1 MCGVCYMPEHGVVSY
16 EPSTRGANQAFLHT
30 SFDSRV
36 QIWPFC
42 PVGFHGCCPELRQE
56 PAQLRVLRNSP
67 RAMPLF
73 GLPIIVMIALYT
85 SRKQGKLQRAC
96 AYGGHEIHVCR
107 SGLFAPV
114 GLHGCCPELRQESAQ
129 LRVLRKRNS
138 SGKASSD
145 AGPELAG
152 RESCVAMESPQALM
166 CPLEK
171 GINKSSSDDRPGPG
185 ICDSKYVEDA
195 KAARSVRVWD
205 RVPMKNTRLGGL
217 R

>member
-1 MCGVCYMPEHGVVSY
+1 MLSRTAARAR
-16 EPSTRGANQAFLHT
+16 SAQGASQFAAGYAAVRLAHHSDGRPVHIMKT
-30 SFDSRV
+30 SQVTVRLCLRMSRDSRV
-36 QIWPFC
+36 HIRPFC
-42 PVGFHGCCPELRQE
+42 PRHPFISLLRVQIGPFCPRRWIHVCKITPFVPVAFHVCCPEQWQE
-56 PAQLRVLRNSP
+56 PAL
-67 RAMPLF
+67 
-73 GLPIIVMIALYT
+73 
-85 SRKQGKLQRAC
+85 
-96 AYGGHEIHVCR
+96 
-107 SGLFAPV
+107 
-114 GLHGCCPELRQESAQ
+114 

-138 SGKASSD
+138 SRKASSD

-205 RVPMKNTRLGGL
+205 RVPMKYTRLGGL

>member
-1 MCGVCYMPEHGVVSY
+1 MGLGHGCRLRVFAPVAFHIVLCGSESWVFV
-16 EPSTRGANQAFLHT
+16 
-30 SFDSRV
+30 
-36 QIWPFC
+36 
-42 PVGFHGCCPELRQE
+42 PVGFKECCPELRQG
-56 PAQLRVLRNSP
+56 PAL
-67 RAMPLF
+67 
-73 GLPIIVMIALYT
+73 
-85 SRKQGKLQRAC
+85 
-96 AYGGHEIHVCR
+96 
-107 SGLFAPV
+107 
-114 GLHGCCPELRQESAQ
+114 

-171 GINKSSSDDRPGPG
+171 GVNKSSSDDRPGPC

-205 RVPMKNTRLGGL
+205 RVPMKT
-217 R
+217 

>member
-1 MCGVCYMPEHGVVSY
+1 MS
-16 EPSTRGANQAFLHT
+16 RDL
-30 SFDSRV
+30 RV
-36 QIWPFC
+36 QIGPFC
-42 PVGFHGCCPELRQE
+42 PPHVVLLIELHGCKSGLFVPVIPLFHCHVCKSWVSAPVGFHGCCSELRQE
-56 PAQLRVLRNSP
+56 PAQP
-67 RAMPLF
+67 
-73 GLPIIVMIALYT
+73 
-85 SRKQGKLQRAC
+85 
-96 AYGGHEIHVCR
+96 
-107 SGLFAPV
+107 
-114 GLHGCCPELRQESAQ
+114 
-129 LRVLRKRNS
+129 RVLRKWNS

>member
-1 MCGVCYMPEHGVVSY
+1 MVHVYRSVPSAPVVLLIELHGC
-16 EPSTRGANQAFLHT
+16 R
-30 SFDSRV
+30 SRV
-36 QIWPFC
+36 FA
-42 PVGFHGCCPELRQE
+42 PVGFHVCCHELRQE
-56 PAQLRVLRNSP
+56 PAL
-67 RAMPLF
+67 
-73 GLPIIVMIALYT
+73 
-85 SRKQGKLQRAC
+85 
-96 AYGGHEIHVCR
+96 
-107 SGLFAPV
+107 
-114 GLHGCCPELRQESAQ
+114 

-171 GINKSSSDDRPGPG
+171 GINKSSSDDRPGPC

-205 RVPMKNTRLGGL
+205 RVPMKT
-217 R
+217 

>member
-1 MCGVCYMPEHGVVSY
+1 MSY
-16 EPSTRGANQAFLHT
+16 SICLSICLPPAAAFHPYCQQGFGNNFRRKYT
-30 SFDSRV
+30 QSRV
-36 QIWPFC
+36 ICQSVVVKVASHVCKSGPFAPVVLLIELHVC
-42 PVGFHGCCPELRQE
+42 RSLAFAPVGFNECCPELRQG
-56 PAQLRVLRNSP
+56 PAL
-67 RAMPLF
+67 
-73 GLPIIVMIALYT
+73 
-85 SRKQGKLQRAC
+85 
-96 AYGGHEIHVCR
+96 
-107 SGLFAPV
+107 
-114 GLHGCCPELRQESAQ
+114 

-152 RESCVAMESPQALM
+152 RESCVAMESPQAMM

>member
-1 MCGVCYMPEHGVVSY
+1 MICQSVVVKVASHVCKFVLFAPVIPLFHCHVCRSGLS
-16 EPSTRGANQAFLHT
+16 A
-30 SFDSRV
+30 
-36 QIWPFC
+36 
-42 PVGFHGCCPELRQE
+42 PVGFNECCPELRQE
-56 PAQLRVLRNSP
+56 PAQ
-67 RAMPLF
+67 F
-73 GLPIIVMIALYT
+73 
-85 SRKQGKLQRAC
+85 
-96 AYGGHEIHVCR
+96 
-107 SGLFAPV
+107 
-114 GLHGCCPELRQESAQ
+114 
-129 LRVLRKRNS
+129 RVLRKRNS

-166 CPLEK
+166 CHLDK
-171 GINKSSSDDRPGPG
+171 GINNSSSDDRPGSG